1 MLTKTSTIA
10 AHPAIALHIAAGLT
24 GILALQPALS
34 QDSSQTVTVDV
45 AHCVEL
51 ESLAARRECFA
62 TQVDAVLENGAE
74 PDRLAEDI
82 ETHTSKEQPQAEAEG
97 TEYFGTITA
106 IRERLPNAYVITLDN
121 GQVWQQVQ
129 PEAYPLRPG
138 LDVRIY
144 PTDWGNSYRLIGAGT
159 GRHIQVRRVR

>member
-1 MLTKTSTIA
+1 MLTKPSTIA
-10 AHPAIALHIAAGLT
+10 AHPAIALYIAAGLT

-45 AHCVEL
+45 AQCVEL

-74 PDRLAEDI
+74 PERPAEEI
-82 ETHTSKEQPQAEAEG
+82 ETQTSKEPPAEADDR
-97 TEYFGTITA
+97 EYFGTITS